1 VPLKLQK
8 YAPALFVFL
17 WSTGFVGAKYIVPYA
32 DPFTFLT
39 IRYLIASAILIAI
52 AAILKQPLRLSRDQ
66 VKASVAV
73 GMLLHVIYIGGVFYA
88 VSLGV
93 SAGISAVIV
102 SIQPVL
108 VSILAVP
115 LLGERIRSVQVVGL
129 ILGVAGIA
137 LLLLP
142 KVFQG
147 DYSSSISEVGI
158 IICIIALLGTSAGY
172 LVQKKLGGEI
182 PFLTGTGLQY
192 AVSAAA
198 FALLS
203 AFTEDQRVEWSP
215 AFFFGLAW
223 IVLMLSIASIV
234 LLYGMLRAGSASK
247 VSSLYYLVPPVAAIQ
262 AYFLFDEVIPPVGIV
277 GMALAGLGVVLVMRQ
292 STEVGPKK
300 IYV

>member
-1 VPLKLQK
+1 VPKQLER

-32 DPFTFLT
+32 EPFTFLT
-39 IRYLIASAILIAI
+39 IRYFFAALILFLIA
-52 AAILKQPLRLSRDQ
+52 AAFKQPLKLNKEQ
-66 VKASVAV
+66 FKASFAV

-108 VSILAVP
+108 VSLLAVP
-115 LLGERIRSVQVVGL
+115 LLGERLRWVQVVGL
-129 ILGVAGIA
+129 FLGVIGIA

-147 DYSSSISEVGI
+147 DYTATTSLTGI
-158 IICIIALLGTSAGY
+158 FICVIALLGTSGGY

-182 PFLTGTGLQY
+182 PFLSGTGAQY
-192 AVSAAA
+192 AISAIA
-198 FALLS
+198 FAILS
-203 AFTEDQRVEWSP
+203 FATEDQIIQWVP
-215 AFFFGLAW
+215 QFFFGLTW

-234 LLYGMLRAGSASK
+234 LLYGMLRTGSASK
-247 VSSLYYLVPPVAAIQ
+247 VSSLYYLVPPTAAIQ
-262 AYFLFDEVIPPVGIV
+262 AYFLFDEVIAPVGII
-277 GMALAGLGVVLVMRQ
+277 GMALAGLGVVLVMKQ
-292 STEVGPKK
+292 STKTQ
-300 IYV
+300 

>member
-1 VPLKLQK
+1 MPQQLER

-32 DPFTFLT
+32 EPFTFLT
-39 IRYLIASAILIAI
+39 IRYFLAALILFAI
-52 AAILKQPLRLSRDQ
+52 AYAFKQPLKLNRDQ
-66 VKASVAV
+66 FKASFAV

-108 VSILAVP
+108 VSLLAVP
-115 LLGERIRSVQVVGL
+115 LLGERLRWIQVVGL
-129 ILGVAGIA
+129 FLGVAGIA

-147 DYSSSISEVGI
+147 DYTATTSIAGI
-158 IICIIALLGTSAGY
+158 TICVIALLGTSGGY

-182 PFLTGTGLQY
+182 PFLSGTGAQY
-192 AVSAAA
+192 AVSAIA
-198 FALLS
+198 FAILS
-203 AFTEDQRVEWSP
+203 FSTEEQIIQWVP
-215 AFFFGLAW
+215 QFFFGLAW
-223 IVLMLSIASIV
+223 IVFMLSIASIV
-234 LLYGMLRAGSASK
+234 LLYGMLRTGSASK

-262 AYFLFDEVIPPVGIV
+262 AYFLFDEVIGFVGLL

-292 STEVGPKK
+292 AAEKTPA
-300 IYV
+300 

>member
-1 VPLKLQK
+1 VPKQLER
-8 YAPALFVFL
+8 YAPTLFVFL

-32 DPFTFLT
+32 EPFTFLT
-39 IRYLIASAILIAI
+39 IRYFFAALILFLIATAF
-52 AAILKQPLRLSRDQ
+52 KQPLKLTKDQ
-66 VKASVAV
+66 FKASFAV

-108 VSILAVP
+108 VSLLAVP
-115 LLGERIRSVQVVGL
+115 LLGERLRWVQIVGL
-129 ILGVAGIA
+129 FLGVAGIA

-147 DYSSSISEVGI
+147 DYTATTSLTGI
-158 IICIIALLGTSAGY
+158 FICVIALLGTSGGY

-182 PFLTGTGLQY
+182 PFLSGTGAQY
-192 AVSAAA
+192 AVSAIA
-198 FALLS
+198 FAILS
-203 AFTEDQRVEWSP
+203 FSTEDQIIQWVP
-215 AFFFGLAW
+215 QFFFGLTW

-234 LLYGMLRAGSASK
+234 LLYGMLRTGSASK
-247 VSSLYYLVPPVAAIQ
+247 VSSLYYLVPPTAAVQ
-262 AYFLFDEVIPPVGIV
+262 AYFLFDEVIAPIGII

-292 STEVGPKK
+292 STKVK
-300 IYV
+300 

>member
-1 VPLKLQK
+1 MPKQLER

-17 WSTGFVGAKYIVPYA
+17 WSTGFVGAKFIVPYA
-32 DPFTFLT
+32 EPFTFLT
-39 IRYLIASAILIAI
+39 IRYFFAALILFLIA
-52 AAILKQPLRLSRDQ
+52 AAFKQPLKLNKEQ
-66 VKASVAV
+66 FKASFAV

-108 VSILAVP
+108 VSLLAVP
-115 LLGERIRSVQVVGL
+115 LLGERLRWIQVVGL
-129 ILGVAGIA
+129 FLGVAGIA

-147 DYSSSISEVGI
+147 DYTATTSLTGI
-158 IICIIALLGTSAGY
+158 FICVIALLGTSGGY

-182 PFLTGTGLQY
+182 PFLSGTGAQY
-192 AVSAAA
+192 AVSAIA
-198 FALLS
+198 FAILS
-203 AFTEDQRVEWSP
+203 FSTEDQIIQWVP
-215 AFFFGLAW
+215 QFFFGLTW

-234 LLYGMLRAGSASK
+234 LLYGMLRTGSASK
-247 VSSLYYLVPPVAAIQ
+247 VSSLYYLVPPTAAVQ
-262 AYFLFDEVIPPVGIV
+262 AYFLFDEVIAPVGII

-292 STEVGPKK
+292 STKVK
-300 IYV
+300 

>member
-1 VPLKLQK
+1 MPKQLER

-32 DPFTFLT
+32 EPFTFLM
-39 IRYLIASAILIAI
+39 IRYFFAALILFAI
-52 AAILKQPLRLSRDQ
+52 AAALKQPLKLSKEQ
-66 VKASVAV
+66 FKASFAV

-108 VSILAVP
+108 VSLFAVP
-115 LLGERIRSVQVVGL
+115 FLGERLRWVQVVGL
-129 ILGVAGIA
+129 FLGVAGIA

-147 DYSSSISEVGI
+147 DYTATTSLTGI
-158 IICIIALLGTSAGY
+158 FICVIALLGTSGGY

-182 PFLTGTGLQY
+182 PFLSGTGAQY
-192 AVSAAA
+192 AISAIA
-198 FALLS
+198 FAILS
-203 AFTEDQRVEWSP
+203 YSTEEQIIQWVP
-215 AFFFGLAW
+215 QFFFGLIW

-234 LLYGMLRAGSASK
+234 LLYGMLRTGSASK
-247 VSSLYYLVPPVAAIQ
+247 VSSLYYLVPPTAAIQ
-262 AYFLFDEVIPPVGIV
+262 AYFLFDEVIGLVGLV
-277 GMALAGLGVVLVMRQ
+277 GMAFAGLGVVLVMRQ
-292 STEVGPKK
+292 SAEKAAA
-300 IYV
+300 

>member
-1 VPLKLQK
+1 MPQKLER

-17 WSTGFVGAKYIVPYA
+17 WSTGFIGAKYIVPYA
-32 DPFTFLT
+32 EPFTFLT
-39 IRYLIASAILIAI
+39 IRYFLAALILFAI
-52 AAILKQPLRLSRDQ
+52 AYAFKQPLKLNKEQFR
-66 VKASVAV
+66 ASFAV

-108 VSILAVP
+108 VSLLAVP
-115 LLGERIRSVQVVGL
+115 LLGERLRWVQVVGL
-129 ILGVAGIA
+129 FLGVAGIA

-147 DYSSSISEVGI
+147 DYTASTSIVGI
-158 IICIIALLGTSAGY
+158 VICVIALLGTSGGY

-182 PFLTGTGLQY
+182 PFLSGTGAQY
-192 AVSAAA
+192 AISAIA
-198 FALLS
+198 FAVLS
-203 AFTEDQRVEWSP
+203 VATEDQIIQWVPE
-215 AFFFGLAW
+215 FFFGLAW
-223 IVLMLSIASIV
+223 IVFMLSIASIV
-234 LLYGMLRAGSASK
+234 LLYGMLRTGTASK

-262 AYFLFDEVIPPVGIV
+262 AYFLFDEVIGLVGII

-292 STEVGPKK
+292 GVEKMPA
-300 IYV
+300 

>member
-1 VPLKLQK
+1 VPKQLERF
-8 YAPALFVFL
+8 APALFVFL

-32 DPFTFLT
+32 EPFTFLT
-39 IRYLIASAILIAI
+39 IRYVIAAAILIAI
-52 AAILKQPLRLSRDQ
+52 AALLKQPLKLTRDQ
-66 VKASVAV
+66 VIASVAV
-73 GMLLHVIYIGGVFYA
+73 GLLLHVIYIGGVFYA

-129 ILGVAGIA
+129 VLGVAGIA

-147 DYSSSISEVGI
+147 DYSSAISEVGI
-158 IICIIALLGTSAGY
+158 VICVIALLGTSAGY
-172 LVQKKLGGEI
+172 LVQKKLGSDI
-182 PFLTGTGLQY
+182 PFLTGTGMQY
-192 AVSAAA
+192 VVSAVV

-203 AFTEDQRVEWSP
+203 ALTEDQRVEWSP
-215 AFFFGLAW
+215 EFFFGLAW
-223 IVLMLSIASIV
+223 IVLMLSIGSIV
-234 LLYGMLRAGSASK
+234 LLYEMLRAGSASK

-262 AYFLFDEVIPPVGIV
+262 AYFLFDEIIPPIGIL

-292 STEVGPKK
+292 AVEKTPA
-300 IYV
+300 

>member
-1 VPLKLQK
+1 MPKQLER

-32 DPFTFLT
+32 EPFTFLT
-39 IRYLIASAILIAI
+39 IRYFFAALILFLIA
-52 AAILKQPLRLSRDQ
+52 AAFKQPLKLNKEQ
-66 VKASVAV
+66 FKASFAV

-108 VSILAVP
+108 VSLLAVP
-115 LLGERIRSVQVVGL
+115 LLGERLRWVQVVGL
-129 ILGVAGIA
+129 FLGVAGIA

-147 DYSSSISEVGI
+147 DYTATTSLTGI
-158 IICIIALLGTSAGY
+158 FICVIALLGTSGGY

-182 PFLTGTGLQY
+182 PFLSGTGAQY
-192 AVSAAA
+192 AISAIA
-198 FALLS
+198 FAILS
-203 AFTEDQRVEWSP
+203 FATEDQIIQWVP
-215 AFFFGLAW
+215 QFFFGLTW

-234 LLYGMLRAGSASK
+234 LLYGMLRTGSASK
-247 VSSLYYLVPPVAAIQ
+247 VSSLYYLVPPTAAIQ
-262 AYFLFDEVIPPVGIV
+262 AYFLFDEVIAPVGII

-292 STEVGPKK
+292 STKVK
-300 IYV
+300 

>member
-1 VPLKLQK
+1 MPQQLER

-32 DPFTFLT
+32 EPFTFLT
-39 IRYLIASAILIAI
+39 IRYFLAALILFAI
-52 AAILKQPLRLSRDQ
+52 AYAFKQPLKLNRDQ
-66 VKASVAV
+66 FKASFAV

-108 VSILAVP
+108 VSLLAVP
-115 LLGERIRSVQVVGL
+115 LLGERLRWVQVVGL
-129 ILGVAGIA
+129 FLGVAGIA

-147 DYSSSISEVGI
+147 DYTASTSLVGI
-158 IICIIALLGTSAGY
+158 AICVMALLGTSGGY

-182 PFLTGTGLQY
+182 PFLSGTGAQY
-192 AVSAAA
+192 AVSAIA
-198 FALLS
+198 FAILS
-203 AFTEDQRVEWSP
+203 FSTEEQVIQWVP
-215 AFFFGLAW
+215 QFFFGLAW
-223 IVLMLSIASIV
+223 IVFMLSIASIV
-234 LLYGMLRAGSASK
+234 LLYGMLRTGSASK

-262 AYFLFDEVIPPVGIV
+262 AYFLFDEVIGIV
-277 GMALAGLGVVLVMRQ
+277 GLLGMALAGLGVVLVMRQ
-292 STEVGPKK
+292 AADKTPA
-300 IYV
+300 

>member
-1 VPLKLQK
+1 VPLQLER

-32 DPFTFLT
+32 EPFTFLL
-39 IRYLIASAILIAI
+39 IRYFLAALILFAI
-52 AAILKQPLRLSRDQ
+52 AYAFKQPLKLTKEQ
-66 VKASVAV
+66 FKASFAV

-108 VSILAVP
+108 VSLLAVP
-115 LLGERIRSVQVVGL
+115 LLGERLRWVQVVGL
-129 ILGVAGIA
+129 FLGVAGIA

-147 DYSSSISEVGI
+147 DYTATTSIAGI
-158 IICIIALLGTSAGY
+158 VICVIALLGTSGGY

-182 PFLTGTGLQY
+182 PFLSGTGAQY
-192 AVSAAA
+192 AISAIA
-198 FALLS
+198 FAILS
-203 AFTEDQRVEWSP
+203 FSTEEQIIKLVPE
-215 AFFFGLAW
+215 FFFGLAW

-234 LLYGMLRAGSASK
+234 LLYGMLRTGSASK
-247 VSSLYYLVPPVAAIQ
+247 VSSLYYLVPPTAAVL
-262 AYFLFDEVIPPVGIV
+262 AYFLFEEVIGIV
-277 GMALAGLGVVLVMRQ
+277 GWIGMAFAGLGVVLVMRQ
-292 STEVGPKK
+292 AVEKTPA
-300 IYV
+300 

>member
-1 VPLKLQK
+1 MPKQLERF
-8 YAPALFVFL
+8 APALFVFL

-39 IRYLIASAILIAI
+39 IRYVIAAAILIAI
-52 AAILKQPLRLSRDQ
+52 AALLKQPLKLTRDQ
-66 VKASVAV
+66 VIASVAV
-73 GMLLHVIYIGGVFYA
+73 GLLLHVIYIGGVFYA

-115 LLGERIRSVQVVGL
+115 LLGERIRWVQVVGL
-129 ILGVAGIA
+129 VLGVTGIA

-147 DYSSSISEVGI
+147 DYSSAISEVGI
-158 IICIIALLGTSAGY
+158 VICVIALLGTSAGY
-172 LVQKKLGGEI
+172 LVQKKLGSDI

-192 AVSAAA
+192 AVSAVV
-198 FALLS
+198 FATLS
-203 AFTEDQRVEWSP
+203 ALTENQRVEWSP
-215 AFFFGLAW
+215 EFFFGLAW
-223 IVLMLSIASIV
+223 IVLMLSIGSIV
-234 LLYGMLRAGSASK
+234 LLYEMLRAGSASK

-262 AYFLFDEVIPPVGIV
+262 AYFLFDEVIPPIGIV

-292 STEVGPKK
+292 AVEKTPA
-300 IYV
+300 

>member
-1 VPLKLQK
+1 VPKQLER

-32 DPFTFLT
+32 EPFTFLT
-39 IRYLIASAILIAI
+39 IRYFFAALILFLIA
-52 AAILKQPLRLSRDQ
+52 AAFKQPLKLTKEQ
-66 VKASVAV
+66 FKASFAV

-108 VSILAVP
+108 VSLLAVP
-115 LLGERIRSVQVVGL
+115 LLGERLRWVQVVGL
-129 ILGVAGIA
+129 FLGVAGIA

-147 DYSSSISEVGI
+147 DYTATTSLTGI
-158 IICIIALLGTSAGY
+158 FICVIALLGTSGGY

-182 PFLTGTGLQY
+182 PFLSGTGAQY
-192 AVSAAA
+192 AVSAIA
-198 FALLS
+198 FAILS
-203 AFTEDQRVEWSP
+203 FSTEEQIIQWVP
-215 AFFFGLAW
+215 QFFFGLTW

-234 LLYGMLRAGSASK
+234 LLYGMLRTGSASK
-247 VSSLYYLVPPVAAIQ
+247 VSSLYYLVPPTAAIQ
-262 AYFLFDEVIPPVGIV
+262 AYFLFDEVIAPVGII

-292 STEVGPKK
+292 STKVK
-300 IYV
+300 